1 MAYALYKSKSRAD
14 FPDKSVEPTIT
25 QVRFKVHKFNGR
37 PHPKD
42 RKRVVIASC
51 FSEFGCEI
59 IGCLYCVPRVTR
71 RYPGRYIV
79 AMGWHGR
86 EYLYRH
92 LVDEFW
98 ELDEEFMWL
107 RDYCYAFHHN
117 SKTLKKIE
125 ESASVHG
132 SVLPSAVVGTFSVTN
147 FCRTCGH
154 YWNEWKKAEKKCPRC
169 VSTVIIPSIFGD
181 TQEYKNQ
188 VLRVPRPGRQAAE
201 VAKALTGDN
210 CVGIF
215 ARDRKTY
222 GRNLPPDFYTK
233 LIKLVESRGYKV
245 VWMGEKQSTL
255 PCPVPHVYDHS
266 RSPLSRDLELTLAMI
281 SQMKFTIQFW
291 TASSRLAG
299 IMGTPYVLFESP
311 EQIYCTGNW
320 PGQEGRRLELTTFGP
335 RKVVISHYLNTLE
348 HQPEALLLVDKAING
363 ILAGDESDIIGL
375 VENREGVELMQE
387 YFYEGLRDYGRI
399 RTCQEVSG

>member
-1 MAYALYKSKSRAD
+1 MAYALFKTQSRPNY
-14 FPDKSVEPTIT
+14 PDKVAEPLVK
-25 QVRFKVHKFNGR
+25 QVRFRVHKFNQR

-59 IGCLYCVPRVTR
+59 IGCLYCLPRVTR

-98 ELDEEFMWL
+98 EIDDEFMGL
-107 RDYCYAFHHN
+107 RDYCYAFHHH
-117 SKTLKKIE
+117 SKTLKLIE
-125 ESASVHG
+125 ESASSHG
-132 SVLPSAVVGTFSVTN
+132 TVLPSVLLGTFAVTN

-154 YWNEWKKAEKKCPRC
+154 WWNEWKKPESKCPRC
-169 VSTVIIPSIFGD
+169 GSTVIIPSIFGD
-181 TQEYKNQ
+181 TDEYKHQ
-188 VLRVPRPGRQAAE
+188 VVKVPNPGQQAC
-201 VAKALTGDN
+201 ALAQDLVGDN

-222 GRNLPPDFYTK
+222 GRNLPAEFYVE
-233 LIKLVESRGYKV
+233 LIKRVESRGYRV

-255 PCPVPHVYDHS
+255 PCPLPHIYDHS
-266 RSPLSRDLELTLAMI
+266 RLSLSKDLELTLAMI
-281 SQMKFTIQFW
+281 SRMKFTIQFW

-299 IMGTPYVLFESP
+299 MMGTPFVLFESP
-311 EQIYCTGNW
+311 EQIYCTGNY

-335 RKVVISHYLNTLE
+335 RKVVISHYLSVVE
-348 HQPEALLLVDKAING
+348 HQPEAFQLVERAIDG
-363 ILAGDESDIIGL
+363 LLAGDESDIIGL
-375 VENREGVELMQE
+375 VEDREGVQLMQDE
-387 YFYEGLRDYGRI
+387 YYEGLKF
-399 RTCQEVSG
+399 